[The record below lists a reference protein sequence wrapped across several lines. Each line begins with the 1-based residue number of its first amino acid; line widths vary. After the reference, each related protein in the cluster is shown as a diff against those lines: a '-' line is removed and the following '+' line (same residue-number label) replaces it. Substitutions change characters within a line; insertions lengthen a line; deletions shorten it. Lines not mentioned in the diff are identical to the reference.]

1 MNKRRAEGASAIFE
15 DLADALNKPLIVT
28 IVKSHLR
35 RLSEG
40 ASYAVLFSFNRPRQ
54 SPNW

>member
-1 MNKRRAEGASAIFE
+1 MNKRRAEGAPAIFE

-40 ASYAVLFSFNRPRQ
+40 ASYAVLFTFNRPRQ